1 MRTDSTPM
9 RSPSPLRA
17 VRTARGLGLRTVA
30 ALAGI
35 DPGHLS
41 KVERGEKQLS
51 LDSLYRLATVLGL
64 QELAGFLRP
73 YLLERDAAAVLDVR
87 PKAATENDEAT
98 RVPAGSPQSSKSA
111 LTSK

>member
-30 ALAGI
+30 ARAGI

-51 LDSLYRLATVLGL
+51 LESLYRLATVLDL
-64 QELAGFLRP
+64 RELAGFLRP
-73 YLLERDAAAVLDVR
+73 YIPDRDVAAAPVYQ
-87 PKAATENDEAT
+87 PGASAGNDEAAGYQ
-98 RVPAGSPQSSKSA
+98 PAASVEQAHEPTQ
-111 LTSK
+111 